1 MKKRM
6 RWRGLAGGVMVLA
19 AACARP
25 HDDPAAAYG
34 AFSSAMKKHEWDQ
47 AYKALSTPTQKRIEE
62 RARTVA
68 EAGCP
73 PGEKADGGARCAV
86 KTDAPVMFF
95 ASGVKVQELGK
106 MTVVERN
113 DATAVIEVAEDGG
126 SYRQK
131 MVKEGNA
138 WRVDLSEGLR

>member
-1 MKKRM
+1 MKKPM
-6 RWRGLAGGVMVLA
+6 RWRGFLGGLMLVA
-19 AACARP
+19 AACAKP
-25 HDDPAAAYG
+25 HDDPTAAYG
-34 AFSSAMKKHEWDQ
+34 AFSSSMKKHEWDQ
-47 AYKALSTPTQKRIEE
+47 AYKALSTPTQKLIEE
-62 RARTVA
+62 RARSIA

-73 PGEKADGGARCAV
+73 PGEQLDAGARCAV
-86 KTDAPVMFF
+86 KPDAPVLFF

-106 MTVVERN
+106 MTVLERN

-138 WRVDLSEGLR
+138 WRVDLSEGLK